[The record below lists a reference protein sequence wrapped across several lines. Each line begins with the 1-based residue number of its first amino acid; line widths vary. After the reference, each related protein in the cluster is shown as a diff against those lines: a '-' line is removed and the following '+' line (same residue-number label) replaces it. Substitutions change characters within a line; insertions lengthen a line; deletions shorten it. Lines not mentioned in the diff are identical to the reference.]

1 MKLKELGE
9 FNFIDRISGRFSDL
23 IMPDHMGIGDDCAII
38 PYNDKEEYV
47 VTTDMLIE
55 DIHFL
60 KSRITPEQLGY
71 KSLSVNLSDIAAM
84 GGKPVSSYL
93 SIGIPAETD
102 VAYLDKVMK
111 GYHELSQ
118 KYNVMLLG
126 GDTTGSKKYLVINIL
141 VVGICEKGKSRLRS
155 MAKNGDIICVTG
167 LLGDSAGGL
176 EILLQ
181 DLPQNRNNDYLVR
194 CHHLPEPHVKEG
206 LWLAQQPGVH
216 AMMDI
221 SDGISS
227 DLLHILKA
235 SAKSAVVDLDKIPV
249 SDVLKKVADKRKWDI
264 DKLTASGGEDYI
276 LLCTVKASDFED
288 IRVGFKASFGR
299 DLFPIGEIAEG
310 EPRIKWLKNGK
321 QVFLKQHGF
330 NHFKT

>member
-9 FNFIDRISGRFSDL
+9 FNFIDRISGRFKDL
-23 IMPDHMGIGDDCAII
+23 MMTDHMGIGDDCAII

-60 KSRITPEQLGY
+60 KDRLTPEQLGY
-71 KSLSVNLSDIAAM
+71 KSLAVNLSDIAAM
-84 GGKPVSSYL
+84 GGNPVSSYL

-102 VAYLDKVMK
+102 VAYLDKVMN
-111 GYHELSQ
+111 GYHELSK

-126 GDTTGSKKYLVINIL
+126 GDTTSSKKHLVINIG
-141 VVGICEKGKSRLRS
+141 VIGICKKGKSRLRS
-155 MAKNGDIICVTG
+155 MAQNGDIICVTG

-176 EILLQ
+176 EVLLQ
-181 DLPQNRNNDYLVR
+181 NLSENHDNNYLVR

-206 LWLAQQPGVH
+206 LWLAKQPGVH
-216 AMMDI
+216 ALMDV

-227 DLLHILKA
+227 DLTHILKA
-235 SAKSAVVDLDKIPV
+235 SAKSAVVDLGKMPA
-249 SDVLKKVADKRKWDI
+249 SDILKKVTHDRKWDI
-264 DKLTASGGEDYI
+264 DKLTTSGGEDYV
-276 LLCTVKASDFED
+276 LLCTVNASDFED
-288 IRVGFKASFGR
+288 IRAGFKASFGR
-299 DLFPIGEIAEG
+299 DLFPIGKIADG
-310 EPRIKWLKNGK
+310 EPLIKWLKNDK